1 MLGVYKNDDTAMMRV
16 YRIGEC
22 GALGRN
28 VVITGGSGGIGRVVA
43 RRFLGDGDSVAN
55 LDRTPFPEP
64 HVNLTSIA
72 VEFGEPTSIVAAFVA
87 VDELFKAPA
96 DVLVCCAAYSKP
108 GHFLDLA
115 LTDLDGMIATNLRGT
130 FLCGQEAGRRMRQ
143 KGSGHIVVI
152 TSIVAEQA
160 WAGESVYS
168 ITKAGQQ
175 ALVRSMAVEL
185 APFNICVNAV
195 APGLIDVKSAGMAS
209 ERGDP
214 EVYNHEMDRT
224 PLGRFGAPEDIAHAI
239 HHLTTVTWMTGQTVT
254 VDGGYLASSM
264 AYYGGRK
271 ARLTPPG
278 A

>member
-1 MLGVYKNDDTAMMRV
+1 MLGVYKNCSAAKMLEWGQWKGV
-16 YRIGEC
+16 PS
-22 GALGRN
+22 ALSRN
-28 VVITGGSGGIGRVVA
+28 IIITGASGGIGRVVA
-43 RRFLGDGDSVAN
+43 RRFLADGGSVAN
-55 LDRTPFPEP
+55 LDRTPFPESHP
-64 HVNLTSIA
+64 KLTSIA
-72 VEFGEPTSIVAAFVA
+72 VEFGEPSSIAQAFAAA
-87 VDELFKAPA
+87 DGLFKAPP
-96 DVLVCCAAYSKP
+96 DVLVCCAAYSRP
-108 GHFLDLA
+108 GHFLDVSPA
-115 LTDLDGMIATNLRGT
+115 DLDGMIATNLRGT

-152 TSIVAEQA
+152 TSIAAEQA

-175 ALVRSMAVEL
+175 ALVRSMAIEL

-224 PLGRFGAPEDIAHAI
+224 PLGRFGAPEEIAHAI

-264 AYYGGRK
+264 AYFGARK
-271 ARLTPPG
+271 SRLISP
-278 A
+278 

>member
-1 MLGVYKNDDTAMMRV
+1 MARKVIVT
-16 YRIGEC
+16 
-22 GALGRN
+22 GA
-28 VVITGGSGGIGRVVA
+28 SGGIGRVVA
-43 RRFLGDGDSVAN
+43 RRFLDDGCIIAN
-55 LDRTPFPEP
+55 LDRLPFPERNP
-64 HVNLTSIA
+64 RLTTVPIELGDAASIA
-72 VEFGEPTSIVAAFVA
+72 QAFA
-87 VDELFKAPA
+87 SADDLFKAPP
-96 DVLVCCAAYSKP
+96 DVLICCAAYSRP
-108 GHFLDLA
+108 GHFLDIELA
-115 LTDLDGMIATNLRGT
+115 DLDGMIATNLRGT
-130 FLCGQEAGRRMRQ
+130 FLCGQEAGRRMRAN
-143 KGSGHIVVI
+143 GSGHIVVI

-214 EVYNHEMDRT
+214 EVFNHEMDRT
-224 PLGRFGAPEDIAHAI
+224 PLGRFGTPEEIAHAI

-271 ARLTPPG
+271 ARLTTPG